1 MFFFLYWLSLFAKKL
16 FKINLQIHL
25 NEQLLRTHRSACCMC
40 VWMTGMGLQNKCQHS
55 RSLSLQTRFAMC
67 RIYVGIQETTSH
79 YQNFSVQQI
88 SFIGL
93 TITVDSWTGCLE
105 APGRGGTWLHHPHI
119 RSYKVYNNFKWND
132 LRFES
137 PFKRLKNRRP
147 GNKLCCTRLNGNGK
161 S

>member
-1 MFFFLYWLSLFAKKL
+1 MSSFLELIEVLVVCVCGWQEWAC
-16 FKINLQIHL
+16 KINVNIPGHCKFL
-25 NEQLLRTHRSACCMC
+25 
-40 VWMTGMGLQNKCQHS
+40 K
-55 RSLSLQTRFAMC
+55 SLQTRFAMC